1 MELLLDRISFS
12 YSGTDRKIFSGVNFA
27 VKRGEVFCLLGPNGC
42 GKTTLLNCISG
53 LLKVDKGKISVDG
66 DNIYSMEKRKLA
78 QYIGYVPQY
87 HHPTYNYTVREF
99 VVLGRSPYISLFGRP
114 NRHDYQLAD
123 EAIEALNINYLRDK
137 SYLQIS
143 GGERQLALF
152 ARTLTQQPSFILLD
166 EPTASLDF
174 GNQLKIVSLTRQLA
188 DMGFAI
194 IMTTHHPDHAL
205 SVADYVCI
213 MHEGE
218 IIALGK
224 PEEVMTESILTK
236 IYRTRVIMAHIKSI
250 GRFVCVPVEEK
261 PFSSL
266 KNHCVGG

>member
-1 MELLLDRISFS
+1 MKLQLNRVSFS
-12 YSGTDRKIFSGVNFA
+12 YQYRGREIFSGVDFTVA
-27 VKRGEVFCLLGPNGC
+27 KGDVFCLLGPNGC

-53 LLKVDKGKISVDG
+53 LLKVNKGEILVDG
-66 DNIYSMEKRKLA
+66 KNIRDMEKKMLA
-78 QYIGYVPQY
+78 QHIGYVPQY

-99 VVLGRSPYISLFGRP
+99 VVLGRSPYISMFGRP
-114 NRHDYQLAD
+114 AGNDYRFAD
-123 EAIEALNINYLRDK
+123 EAIEALNIGYLRDK
-137 SYLQIS
+137 SYMQIS

-152 ARTLTQQPSFILLD
+152 ARVMAQQPGFILLD

-174 GNQLKIVSLTRQLA
+174 GNQLKIVNLTRQLA

-205 SVADYVCI
+205 SVADHVGI
-213 MHEGE
+213 MHNGA

-236 IYRTRVIMAHIKSI
+236 IYRTRVIIEHIKSI
-250 GRFVCVPVEEK
+250 ERFVCVPAGEK
-261 PFSSL
+261 
-266 KNHCVGG
+266 